1 MTVSNDKKIAT
12 QKKLYLDELISVGDE
27 NQTCKNLGLD
37 SSLVMDWDQKDD
49 TFRHRKKHVLE
60 YFTERL
66 ANRISIAALKALN
79 IALQDGD
86 RVTTNS
92 NTTKQVLDLEGNLQ
106 QLNIQK
112 TTENHNPRPAWAV
125 KQGLQIHIMKRLEE
139 NISHSL
145 ATLIKEQIIPEDLR
159 DQIISVLDKSEEEIQ
174 ALFSGNVK
182 NKTVITAEML
192 ALIQSQLLGG

>member
-49 TFRHRKKHVLE
+49 AFKQRKKHVLE

-79 IALQDGD
+79 VSLQEGD
-86 RVTTNS
+86 RTVTNS

-106 QLNIQK
+106 QLRIEK

-125 KQGLQIHIMKRLEE
+125 KQGIQIHIMKRLEE

-145 ATLIKEQIIPEDLR
+145 ANLIKENVIPEELR
-159 DQIISVLDKSEEEIQ
+159 DQIVSVLDKTDEEIQ

-182 NKTVITAEML
+182 KTVITEEML
-192 ALIQSQLLGG
+192 SLIQSQLLGG

>member
-1 MTVSNDKKIAT
+1 MAISITN
-12 QKKLYLDELISVGDE
+12 QKKLFLDELISVGCE
-27 NQTCKNLGLD
+27 SQCCKNLGLD
-37 SSLVMDWDQKDD
+37 ASLVMDWDQKDD
-49 TFRHRKKHVLE
+49 AFKQRKKHVLE

-79 IALQDGD
+79 ISLQEGD
-86 RVTTNS
+86 RTVTNS

-106 QLNIQK
+106 QLRIEK

-125 KQGLQIHIMKRLEE
+125 KQGIQIHIMKRLEE

-145 ATLIKEQIIPEDLR
+145 ANLIKENVIPEELR
-159 DQIISVLDKSEEEIQ
+159 DQIVSVLDKTDEEIQ

-182 NKTVITAEML
+182 KTVITEEML

>member
-1 MTVSNDKKIAT
+1 MTVSNDKKIEI
-12 QKKLYLDELISVGDE
+12 QKKLFLDELISVGE
-27 NQTCKNLGLD
+27 EAQCCKNLGLD

-125 KQGLQIHIMKRLEE
+125 KQGVQIHIMKRLEE

-159 DQIISVLDKSEEEIQ
+159 DQIVSVLDKSEEEIQ

>member
-1 MTVSNDKKIAT
+1 MAISITN
-12 QKKLYLDELISVGDE
+12 QKKLFLDELISVGCE
-27 NQTCKNLGLD
+27 SQCCKNLGLD
-37 SSLVMDWDQKDD
+37 ASLVMDWDQKDD
-49 TFRHRKKHVLE
+49 AFRLRKNHVLE

-79 IALQDGD
+79 VSLQEGD
-86 RVTTNS
+86 RTVTNS

-106 QLNIQK
+106 QLRIEK

-125 KQGLQIHIMKRLEE
+125 KQGVQIHIMKRLEE

-145 ATLIKEQIIPEDLR
+145 TTLIKENVIPEDLR
-159 DQIISVLDKSEEEIQ
+159 DQIVSVLDKTDEEIQ

-182 NKTVITAEML
+182 KTVITEEML

>member
-1 MTVSNDKKIAT
+1 MSIAT
-12 QKKLYLDELISVGDE
+12 NKKLFLDELISIGDE
-27 NQTCKNLGLD
+27 SLCCTRLGLD
-37 SSLVMDWDQKDD
+37 ASTVMDWDQKDD
-49 TFRHRKKHVLE
+49 AFRLRKKHVLE
-60 YFTERL
+60 YYTERL

-79 IALQDGD
+79 VSLQEGD
-86 RVTTNS
+86 RTVTNS

-106 QLNIQK
+106 QLRIEK

-125 KQGLQIHIMKRLEE
+125 KQGVQIHIMKRLEE

-159 DQIISVLDKSEEEIQ
+159 DQIVSVLDKSEEEIQ

-182 NKTVITAEML
+182 KTVITAEML
-192 ALIQSQLLGG
+192 ALIQSQLLGS

>member
-1 MTVSNDKKIAT
+1 MAISITN
-12 QKKLYLDELISVGDE
+12 QKKLFLDELISVGCE
-27 NQTCKNLGLD
+27 SQCCKNLGLD
-37 SSLVMDWDQKDD
+37 ASLVMDWDQKDD
-49 TFRHRKKHVLE
+49 AFKQRKKHVLE

-79 IALQDGD
+79 ISLQEGD
-86 RVTTNS
+86 RTVTNS

-106 QLNIQK
+106 QLRIEK

-125 KQGLQIHIMKRLEE
+125 KQGVQIHIMKRLED

-145 ATLIKEQIIPEDLR
+145 ANLIKENVIPEELR
-159 DQIISVLDKSEEEIQ
+159 DQIVSVLDKTDEEIQ

-182 NKTVITAEML
+182 KTVITEEML

>member
-1 MTVSNDKKIAT
+1 MAISITN
-12 QKKLYLDELISVGDE
+12 QKKLFLDELISVGDE
-27 NQTCKNLGLD
+27 SQCCKNLGLD
-37 SSLVMDWDQKDD
+37 SSLIMDWDQKDD
-49 TFRHRKKHVLE
+49 AFRLRKKQVLE

-79 IALQDGD
+79 IALQEGD

-92 NTTKQVLDLEGNLQ
+92 QTTKEVLDLEGNLQ
-106 QLNIQK
+106 QLRIQK

-125 KQGLQIHIMKRLEE
+125 KQGVQIHVMKRLEE

-145 ATLIKEQIIPEDLR
+145 ATLIKENVIPEDLR
-159 DQIISVLDKSEEEIQ
+159 DQIISVLDKSDEEIQ

-182 NKTVITAEML
+182 KTVITEEML